1 MTDMHD
7 AENFMFDMHERSV
20 SKTLSLGEE
29 GKPSQLMT
37 WMRYPFAELTLTVQ
51 LFSPMSA
58 VVTKLSAWLFEMC
71 EGMSM
76 STGFDM
82 RSAPA
87 RLTAA
92 GFMYTIFPRRDTATA
107 VSSIENAAD
116 KSTESDIYLHLVS
129 FFGTILSKTSKIY
142 NRRPQKG
149 DFLTDIW
156 LYRNIDF

>member
-87 RLTAA
+87 RLT
-92 GFMYTIFPRRDTATA
+92 
-107 VSSIENAAD
+107 
-116 KSTESDIYLHLVS
+116 TESDIYLHLVS